1 MHKLI
6 QSLFIVLLSFS
17 TLTGCDDILTVYIVR
32 HAEKMSPWSDNNP
45 PLSPAGYQ
53 RADAL
58 AERFKTTEL
67 DKVIVSTYRRT
78 QETAAPT
85 AEAQGLSPI
94 IIPANE
100 IEEIVAEIQ
109 QSSTTRAVLVVG
121 HSNTVPSIIEAL
133 HPNANVQE
141 IAEDV
146 FNQFHVVI
154 RNKLNQ
160 ATVHA
165 QDDYGAP

>member
-1 MHKLI
+1 MHKLL
-6 QSLFIVLLSFS
+6 QSLFVVLLSFS
-17 TLTGCDDILTVYIVR
+17 TLTGCDDILTVYVVR
-32 HAEKMSPWSDNNP
+32 HAEKMSPWSNHNP

-58 AERFKTTEL
+58 AERFETTEL
-67 DKVIVSTYRRT
+67 DKIIVSTYRRT

-85 AEAQGLSPI
+85 AEAQGLIPI

-100 IEEIVAEIQ
+100 IDEIVAEIQ
-109 QSSTTRAVLVVG
+109 QSSSTRAVLVVG

-133 HPNANVQE
+133 HLNANVQE
-141 IAEDV
+141 IPEDV
-146 FNQFHVVI
+146 FNRFHIVI

-160 ATVHA
+160 ETVHA
-165 QDDYGAP
+165 QDHYGAP